1 MRSYG
6 QFDYLPEDISYFADQ
21 LKQQSLDIVCLQES
35 HSNSVRSLSQLMAK
49 YMNYEFVF
57 DVPHNKSHIDADY
70 DLTLSIIS
78 RMPFSEQMILDLPN
92 PNFVKNFYDGRQY
105 HSFDE
110 KIQCVNVGGI
120 YVANSMFL
128 PVGIF
133 GEEYDSSKNIGYKT
147 KIEAVL
153 LKLPKPL
160 IFCADMNFDNPE
172 LIYAEFFR
180 IFQVK
185 NALGQEI
192 TRPVTAERG
201 SRPDK
206 ILFTPKFD
214 LINQKVIKA
223 NTDHWL
229 CVAQLEVKG

>member
-92 PNFVKNFYDGRQY
+92 PNFVKNF
-105 HSFDE
+105 
-110 KIQCVNVGGI
+110 
-120 YVANSMFL
+120 
-128 PVGIF
+128 
-133 GEEYDSSKNIGYKT
+133 
-147 KIEAVL
+147 
-153 LKLPKPL
+153 
-160 IFCADMNFDNPE
+160 
-172 LIYAEFFR
+172 
-180 IFQVK
+180 
-185 NALGQEI
+185 
-192 TRPVTAERG
+192 
-201 SRPDK
+201 
-206 ILFTPKFD
+206 
-214 LINQKVIKA
+214 
-223 NTDHWL
+223 
-229 CVAQLEVKG
+229 